1 MNNEGNIIINVEDNN
16 QSVSIIII
24 NNHNINDTTNWSIW
38 KKRIILLVVS
48 FVAMT
53 STISKFDVSDI
64 EVNTLA
70 SVYLYVMGIAPLG
83 WAAYS
88 DRFSSRI
95 RVYFIT
101 IFIFILSSIMC
112 AVVPS
117 NLWLLLLGR
126 GLQSFGS
133 SAMLSIG
140 AGVISDVYNALE
152 RGTAYGFFYM
162 AYWIGQ
168 LLGPMIGSYFAEYA
182 SWRWIFWFLT
192 ILGGVNLLLVII
204 FVPETS
210 NRPKP
215 TPDDSNE
222 NAQSKYRFNPLTP
235 LKLLRHPNG
244 TLMIIYICIMSSITQ
259 LQFIS
264 VPVNFATRYHLT
276 SSQIGSLFFVSG
288 FGFMIGSYIGGKS
301 SDIVM
306 RRANKKNGTAHPE
319 ARIHSVWI
327 SAVLLPTCCLIYGWL
342 VEKEVHMAGPL
353 IAWFFSTQVI
363 YNSMS
368 TYLVDVFSS
377 QSASI
382 IALSNCIRMM
392 AAGTLSILASPMENK
407 LGTGWTFTLLSGICY
422 ASILILVLVYIKG
435 KSWREQFKF

>member
-1 MNNEGNIIINVEDNN
+1 DIV
-16 QSVSIIII
+16 
-24 NNHNINDTTNWSIW
+24 NINDDNKSLSSTLNDQDINNDPKNWSIW
-38 KKRIILLVVS
+38 RKRIILLVVS
-48 FVAMT
+48 FAAMT
-53 STISKFDVSDI
+53 SPISSSILYPTLLKLRTEFNASDI
-64 EVNTLA
+64 EVNTLVSA
-70 SVYLYVMGIAPLG
+70 YVYIMGIAPLG

-88 DRFSSRI
+88 DRFSSRTN
-95 RVYFIT
+95 VYFTSIP
-101 IFIFILSSIMC
+101 IFILSSILC
-112 AVVPS
+112 AISP

-126 GLQSFGS
+126 GLQSFGA

-162 AYWIGQ
+162 AYWTGQ
-168 LLGPMIGSYFAEYA
+168 LLGPMIGSYFAEYT

-210 NRPKP
+210 NLPKH
-215 TPDDSNE
+215 TSDDSNE
-222 NAQSKYRFNPLTP
+222 NAQSNYRFNPLAP
-235 LKLLRHPNG
+235 LKLLRYPNG

-276 SSQIGSLFFVSG
+276 SSQIGLLFFVSG

-327 SAVLLPTCCLIYGWL
+327 SATLVPTFCLIYGWL

-422 ASILILVLVYIKG
+422 A
-435 KSWREQFKF
+435 

>member
-1 MNNEGNIIINVEDNN
+1 MNNEDNIIINIDIENDNK
-16 QSVSIIII
+16 SLSIII
-24 NNHNINDTTNWSIW
+24 NNHDINNDLTNWSITR
-38 KKRIILLVVS
+38 KRIMLFVIS
-48 FVAMT
+48 FAAMT
-53 STISKFDVSDI
+53 SPISSSILYPILLKLRTEFNVSDI
-64 EVNTLA
+64 EVNA
-70 SVYLYVMGIAPLG
+70 LG
-83 WAAYS
+83 NENS
-88 DRFSSRI
+88 ELHEIFFSLC
-95 RVYFIT
+95 VCYGN
-101 IFIFILSSIMC
+101 C
-112 AVVPS
+112 
-117 NLWLLLLGR
+117 GR

-162 AYWIGQ
+162 AYWTGQ
-168 LLGPMIGSYFAEYA
+168 LLGPMMGSYFAEYT

-210 NRPKP
+210 NLPKP
-215 TPDDSNE
+215 TPDDSSE
-222 NAQSKYRFNPLTP
+222 NAQSRYRFNPLAP
-235 LKLLRHPNG
+235 LKLLRHPSG

-342 VEKEVHMAGPL
+342 VEKEVHMAGPS
-353 IAWFFSTQVI
+353 IAWFFMSLTTQVI

-407 LGTGWTFTLLSGICY
+407 LGTGWTFTLLGGMCF
-422 ASILILVLVYIKG
+422 AGILILVLNDEI
-435 KSWREQFKF
+435 FTT